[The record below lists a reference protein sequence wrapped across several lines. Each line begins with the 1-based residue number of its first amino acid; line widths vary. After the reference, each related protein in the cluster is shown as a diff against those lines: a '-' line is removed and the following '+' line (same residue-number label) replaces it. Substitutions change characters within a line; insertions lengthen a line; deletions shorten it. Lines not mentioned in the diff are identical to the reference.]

1 MKNRKKSNFILFCI
15 LPFHLHYH
23 CLNIVVRTKHKE
35 NASQH
40 PDLYSSES
48 LSLGRV
54 GGDIVEDVDQHQE
67 EGDEEGHAPCTH
79 HTVGMGSCRDDK
91 VAYLV
96 QCLGESER
104 KSMKQPQ
111 TIQKGG
117 NR

>member
-1 MKNRKKSNFILFCI
+1 MNIKGNERKQSFTFILTHFK
-15 LPFHLHYH
+15 H
-23 CLNIVVRTKHKE
+23 CLNIAGLTEDKE

-48 LSLGRV
+48 FSLGRV

-79 HTVGMGSCRDDK
+79 HTVGMGSCMDEK
-91 VAYLV
+91 EAYLV

-111 TIQKGG
+111 IVQMGG
-117 NR
+117 SR